1 MEYRSDTVPEIDDLE
16 ALVENGDDKAL
27 RSFLRLLHPADLA
40 FLFDVRREYWN
51 RLIPL
56 LDIGQISDLIEELPD
71 HLRDDMAELLSPSQL
86 THAFAEMASDDAA
99 DVIADLPKKLAQAVL
114 AALPPEDRQEVIALL
129 KYPEDSAGGKMQV
142 ELVSVQASATVDQAV
157 EAIRAAAE
165 DVGDLHYVY
174 VVDQNDHLKG
184 LLPLDKLILAQAN
197 QPVTELIEPDLHAV
211 QPSLDQEEVAQ
222 MFKRYDLVSLAV
234 VDDKGRLLGR
244 IMHDDVVDVLEE
256 EVDEDIMRMAGAEEP
271 ELVYTNRIFK
281 IATVR
286 LPWLLANVAGGVL
299 TGMLLWQFNVT
310 FPNMLAL
317 LIFIPAIAAMCGNVG
332 TQSSTIVVRGLATGR
347 IDYNNLRRMLGKE
360 LAVGAIMGLV
370 CGTVLGLTAKF
381 WQGSDVIGWTV
392 GVSLSAAVVVSA
404 LMGVLVPFL
413 FRLIRIDPA
422 IAAGPLVTTSNDVIG
437 VTIYYLV
444 ALLFIT
450 P

>member
-234 VDDKGRLLGR
+234 VDEKGRLLGR

-281 IATVR
+281 IASVR

-370 CGTVLGLTAKF
+370 CGTALGLTAKF
-381 WQGSDVIGWTV
+381 WQGSDVIGLTV

>member
-1 MEYRSDTVPEIDDLE
+1 VEYRSDTVPEIDDLE